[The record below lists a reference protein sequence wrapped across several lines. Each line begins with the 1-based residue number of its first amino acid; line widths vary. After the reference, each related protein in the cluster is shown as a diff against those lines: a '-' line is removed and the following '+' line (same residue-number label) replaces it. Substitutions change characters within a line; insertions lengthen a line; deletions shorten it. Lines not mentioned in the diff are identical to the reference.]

1 MLMTV
6 DEYRR
11 IALSQPGA
19 IESSH
24 MDHPDFRV
32 RNKIFA
38 TVYSVERREGMVK
51 LTPEQQEQFIKDYPK
66 IFSPASGAWGRNGS
80 TIVQIPLATNDLLK
94 HTMHLAWRNTAPK
107 SLLKQIDEK

>member
-1 MLMTV
+1 MSV

-11 IALSQPGA
+11 IALSQPEA

-38 TVYSVERREGMVK
+38 TIRSIAKRKGALK
-51 LTPEQQEQFIKDYPK
+51 LTPKQQKQFVKDNPNA
-66 IFSPASGAWGRNGS
+66 FSAIPGGWGVKGWTLVQLAPAKAEIVERAMQCAWCNS
-80 TIVQIPLATNDLLK
+80 
-94 HTMHLAWRNTAPK
+94 APK
-107 SLLKQIDEK
+107 RLVAQVNTPF